1 MSESKN
7 RCYKTD
13 QGPNMTVLCYLD
25 NDLSVLIVHQI
36 FPTLTGIV

>member
-13 QGPNMTVLCYLD
+13 QGPNMAVLLLAILRVDCAL
-25 NDLSVLIVHQI
+25 NVSHIV
-36 FPTLTGIV
+36 